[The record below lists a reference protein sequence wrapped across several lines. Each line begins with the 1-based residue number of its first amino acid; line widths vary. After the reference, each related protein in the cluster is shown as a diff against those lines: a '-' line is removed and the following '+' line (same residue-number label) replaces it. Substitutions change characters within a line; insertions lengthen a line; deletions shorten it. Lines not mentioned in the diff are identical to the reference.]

1 MIVCALRLGQLDL
14 LKILLRFLVTHT
26 NMATQSQ
33 ESPVEYRY
41 RDQQH
46 QQWGPG
52 T

>member
-1 MIVCALRLGQLDL
+1 MARIILCAIRFGQLDL

-33 ESPVEYRY
+33 ESPVEYRFKD
-41 RDQQH
+41 R
-46 QQWGPG
+46 QWCPG